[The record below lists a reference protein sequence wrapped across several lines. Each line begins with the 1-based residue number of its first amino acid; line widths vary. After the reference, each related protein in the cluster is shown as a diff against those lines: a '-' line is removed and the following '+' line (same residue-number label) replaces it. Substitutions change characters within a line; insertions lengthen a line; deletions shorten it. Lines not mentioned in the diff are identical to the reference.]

1 MSKRTLSLLTAGLLA
16 FTSTVTLQGCYGNFA
31 LTKKLYKWNGSLGNK
46 WINSIVMV
54 AIGAIIPV
62 YGVAMFIDGA
72 VLNLIQF
79 WTGSNPVAMQPG
91 EKETQTVA
99 VNGKTF
105 ILTAT
110 QNHMEIALQEPGVKP
125 VELNYDPDQ
134 QAWLVVTAVGSKKIA
149 EHNGDELTLFLAD
162 GSRETLTR

>member
-1 MSKRTLSLLTAGLLA
+1 MNKRALSLMAAGLLA
-16 FTSTVTLQGCYGNFA
+16 FSSTTVMQGCYGNFA
-31 LTKKLYKWNGSLGNK
+31 LTKKVYKWNGSLGNK

-54 AIGAIIPV
+54 AMTIIPV
-62 YGVAMFIDGA
+62 YQLSMFVDGA
-72 VLNLIQF
+72 LLNLIQF

-99 VNGKTF
+99 VNGKTY

-134 QAWLVVTAVGSKKIA
+134 QAWLVVTEKGSKKVA
-149 EHNGDELTLFLAD
+149 EHNGDELTLLLAD
-162 GSRETLTR
+162 GSRQTLSR

>member
-1 MSKRTLSLLTAGLLA
+1 MNKRALSLMTAGLVAL
-16 FTSTVTLQGCYGNFA
+16 TSMSTLQGCYGNFA
-31 LTKKLYKWNGSLGNK
+31 LTKKVYKWNGSLGNK

-54 AIGAIIPV
+54 GLNIIPV
-62 YGVAMFIDGA
+62 YSATLFIDGA
-72 VLNLIQF
+72 ILNLIQF

-99 VNGKTF
+99 VNGKTY

-110 QNHMEIALQEPGVKP
+110 QNHLEVALQEPGVKP
-125 VELNYDPDQ
+125 VEMNYDPDQ
-134 QAWLVVTAVGSKKIA
+134 QAWLVVTEVGSKKIA

-162 GSRETLTR
+162 GSRQTLDR